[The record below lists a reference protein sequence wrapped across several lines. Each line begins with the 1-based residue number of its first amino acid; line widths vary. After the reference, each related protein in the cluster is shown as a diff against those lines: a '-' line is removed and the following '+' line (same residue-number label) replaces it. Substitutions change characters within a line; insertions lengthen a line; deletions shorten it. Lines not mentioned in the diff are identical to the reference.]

1 MFSGEY
7 YTAVRLTTSVYDEPS
22 SEQKL
27 TIHRHGWLFSNTKC
41 DRRSFSCCVLL
52 LNIYV
57 WFLERSWRCRASTY
71 TRFRKYQRCYAEK
84 DQYRWLYSTP
94 VREIQKRTNDWNIRE
109 RKAFAYS
116 VRFRSH
122 QGRFNQ
128 RLLYVQ
134 QSGTECFWTGMY
146 NVHYR
151 SKIYVLIYFS
161 TYFSTRLYEINR
173 FNLIL
178 IADWSIGYKSL

>member
-1 MFSGEY
+1 MFSEGN

-27 TIHRHGWLFSNTKC
+27 TAHRHGWLFSNTKC

-57 WFLERSWRCRASTY
+57 RFLERSWRCWSSTY
-71 TRFRKYQRCYAEK
+71 TRFWKYQRCYAEK
-84 DQYRWLYSTP
+84 NQYRWLYSTP

-109 RKAFAYS
+109 RIAFAYS

-128 RLLYVQ
+128 RLLYVR
-134 QSGTECFWTGMY
+134 QSRTECSWTGMY
-146 NVHYR
+146 NVYYR
-151 SKIYVLIYFS
+151 SKVYGHEYF
-161 TYFSTRLYEINR
+161 F
-173 FNLIL
+173 
-178 IADWSIGYKSL
+178 